1 MNVDEDEIT
10 AGGASVHRQAM
21 VLRQNNR
28 FNGQR
33 GHNNGGVRLHEFR
46 LIKSRKYLISFY
58 IYVLILSIL
67 LTLTFIC
74 Y

>member
-1 MNVDEDEIT
+1 MALDKTMNVDEDEIT

-33 GHNNGGVRLHEFR
+33 GHNNGGV
-46 LIKSRKYLISFY
+46 SPD
-58 IYVLILSIL
+58 
-67 LTLTFIC
+67 
-74 Y
+74 